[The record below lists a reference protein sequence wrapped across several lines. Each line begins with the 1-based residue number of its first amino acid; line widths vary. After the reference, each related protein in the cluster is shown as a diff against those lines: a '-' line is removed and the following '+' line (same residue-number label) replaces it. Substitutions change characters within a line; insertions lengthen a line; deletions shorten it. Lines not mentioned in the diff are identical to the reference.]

1 MRTLIIGDIHGCYR
15 ELSDLVEKF
24 GPTDQDQIYSVG
36 DVINR
41 GPDSGKCIK
50 LLKDLKAKV
59 VMGNHEHWYLN
70 SFPFI
75 EKTKTKQNKIFRELN
90 IEDHMRWM
98 SDLPYFIETEKIIIV
113 HAGFDPRI
121 SLDQN
126 NDETLVSVRM
136 LEGLEIPWFEAY
148 EGKKHIYFGHWGKLG
163 LYYGKNVT
171 GLDTGCVYGKELSG
185 LIVEENK
192 LIQVKAKKVY
202 CNIN

>member
-1 MRTLIIGDIHGCYR
+1 MRTLVIGDIHGCYR
-15 ELSDLVEKF
+15 ELSDLIEKF
-24 GPTDQDQIYSVG
+24 SPTDKDRIYSVG

-70 SFPFI
+70 SFPFR
-75 EKTKTKQNKIFRELN
+75 EDNEQNEIFKKLEL
-90 IEDHMRWM
+90 EDHLRWM
-98 SDLPYFIETEKIIIV
+98 SDLPYHIETDKFIVV
-113 HAGFDPRI
+113 HAGFDPRK
-121 SLDQN
+121 LLTK
-126 NDETLVSVRM
+126 NDKDTLVSLRV
-136 LEGLEIPWFEAY
+136 LEDIQKPWFEMY
-148 EGKKHIYFGHWGKLG
+148 EGDKHIYFGHWGKLG

-171 GLDTGCVYGKELSG
+171 GLDTGCVYGKKLSG

>member
-70 SFPFI
+70 SFPF
-75 EKTKTKQNKIFRELN
+75 TKRTKQNNIFRKLK
-90 IEDHMRWM
+90 IEDHLRWM
-98 SDLPYFIETEKIIIV
+98 YDLPYFIETEKFIV
-113 HAGFDPRI
+113 IHAGFDPRKRI
-121 SLDQN
+121 EENEKD
-126 NDETLVSVRM
+126 TLVSLRM
-136 LEGLEIPWFEAY
+136 LEDLDRPWFEEY
-148 EGKKHIYFGHWGKLG
+148 KGKKHIYFGHWGKLG
-163 LYYGKNVT
+163 LYYGQNVT
-171 GLDTGCVYGKELSG
+171 GLDTGCVYGKKLSG
-185 LIVEENK
+185 MIVEENK

>member
-24 GPTDQDQIYSVG
+24 GPTDIDQIYSVG

-41 GPDSGKCIK
+41 GPDSANCIK

-59 VMGNHEHWYLN
+59 IMGNHEHWYLN
-70 SFPFI
+70 SFPFTI
-75 EKTKTKQNKIFRELN
+75 NTKQNKIFKTLE

-98 SDLPYFIETEKIIIV
+98 YDLPYYIETEKFIIV

-121 SLDQN
+121 PLYE
-126 NDETLVSVRM
+126 NDDDTLVSVRM
-136 LEGLEIPWFEAY
+136 LKDINKPWFELY

-171 GLDTGCVYGKELSG
+171 GLDTGCVYGKMLSG

-192 LIQVKAKKVY
+192 LLQVKAKKVY
-202 CNIN
+202 CPIK